1 MWTGKFFGL
10 STGTFT
16 FADVKQNQMRTEELI
31 ALTPS
36 EFYVIQQKRRQE
48 NEKESSRVKEY
59 FRTLLLQALKEDIE
73 KEKVIICETR
83 LSVSRLLRSERIRPI
98 IIDISFAFRI
108 HPTVRIIFPTGLV
121 VEIEIMICKILAMET
136 RILPNDTHEFQRL
149 KTYLSDWESRSKYF
163 PEKREPDM
171 ALFHIEDCTGRNIK
185 EMCENT
191 ITKVKEIISGD
202 ARLKI

>member
-1 MWTGKFFGL
+1 MFL
-10 STGTFT
+10 EIILVAFT
-16 FADVKQNQMRTEELI
+16 FADIKQNQMETEELI
-31 ALTPS
+31 AMTPP

-73 KEKVIICETR
+73 KEKVMICESR
-83 LSVSRLLRSERIRPI
+83 LSVSRVLRNEIIRSI

-121 VEIEIMICKILAMET
+121 VELEIMICKTPALET
-136 RILPNDTHEFQRL
+136 RILPKDSHEFQKL

-163 PEKREPDM
+163 PEKGEPDM
-171 ALFHIEDCTGRNIK
+171 ALFHIEDCAGRTIK
-185 EMCENT
+185 EMCEST
-191 ITKVKEIISGD
+191 VKKVKEIISGD
-202 ARLKI
+202 SRIGIC